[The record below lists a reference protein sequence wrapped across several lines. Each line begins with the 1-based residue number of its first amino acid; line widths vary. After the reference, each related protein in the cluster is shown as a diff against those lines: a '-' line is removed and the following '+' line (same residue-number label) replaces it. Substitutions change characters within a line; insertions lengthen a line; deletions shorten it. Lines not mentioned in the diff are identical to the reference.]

1 MSDFTASLPI
11 IFILTVYLEFTD
23 HIPFKCNVFN
33 INRKPT
39 NILKASEILQS
50 TDSIFKLHS
59 YFLVS
64 FYFLIQKVDIKFK
77 LRITVVSETTVVC
90 FKAEL
95 TESHVEF

>member
-23 HIPFKCNVFN
+23 HIPFKRNVFN

-50 TDSIFKLHS
+50 TDSIFKLHF

-77 LRITVVSETTVVC
+77 LRITVVSEITVVC
-90 FKAEL
+90 SKAEL
-95 TESHVEF
+95 TESHVAF